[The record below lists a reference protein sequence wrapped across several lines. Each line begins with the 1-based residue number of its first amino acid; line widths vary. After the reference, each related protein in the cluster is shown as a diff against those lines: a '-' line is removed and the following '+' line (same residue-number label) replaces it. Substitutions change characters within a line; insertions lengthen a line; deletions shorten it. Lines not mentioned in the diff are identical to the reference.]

1 MANIFKGNEVLKGIF
16 FGLLS
21 LFILEFGSMVVL
33 AGFYNF
39 GIWHYNDVLYSL
51 LLAFNAI
58 IAGLLGIGIAKKLR
72 TIKRLAYILNLI
84 VFIMIIAGYT
94 YFLWFRFSHDV

>member
-1 MANIFKGNEVLKGIF
+1 MTNIFRGNEILKGIT

-21 LFILEFGSMVVL
+21 LFILEFGTMAVL
-33 AGFYNF
+33 AGFYNVN
-39 GIWHYNDVLYSL
+39 IWYYQVVPYYSF
-51 LLAFNAI
+51 LAFNAI

-84 VFIMIIAGYT
+84 VFIMIIAGYV
-94 YFLWFRFSHDV
+94 YFVWYRFSHGI